1 VELEGEIED
10 IIYQNEVNSYAI
22 VNLGLEEEI
31 ITIVGYLPFIHVGD
45 TLRVYGKYVEHK
57 EYGRQFKV
65 ETFKKVM
72 PETLDSLERY
82 LANGL
87 IKGIGPATAKK
98 IVDTFGK
105 ETINVFKLEPERL
118 SQIKGIS
125 KDKALEIAQEFVEN
139 WELWQL
145 VSYLEKFG
153 LGPQSAQG
161 IYKKLGENA
170 IEKIEADPY
179 VLVELSNK
187 VDFVQI
193 DKMALKIG
201 MEYDNEK
208 RIRSGIKYALLRVTY
223 NGHCAVLYENLVDFA
238 RELLGVSEDAIDSS
252 LINMKAK
259 EEIYIEERGNEDW
272 IYLST
277 YYKAEK
283 NIAEK
288 LIELREYKNIN
299 AIENLDRKLKKIEKT
314 QKIEL
319 SDKQKEAVK
328 LVNDNNVCVITG
340 GPGTGKTTI
349 IKSIIDIYKEEE
361 LKITLCA
368 PTGRAA
374 KRMTEATGEEAK
386 TLHRVLEIGKFA
398 SEDEINPDLLVTP
411 IDANVVIIDEASMI
425 DLFLMNYLMKA
436 LYSGTKLILVGDENQ
451 LPSVGPGNVL
461 KDIIAS
467 EKVPVVTLNKIFRQ
481 AAKSKI
487 ILNSHKVN
495 EGESFIGIKQENEE
509 ELLQDFFF
517 IQENNKEN
525 IIKQIVSL
533 CTGRLERY
541 GNYDFIKNIQVITPT
556 KKGNLGTKE
565 LNQVIQSNVNPF
577 ETTKKEKK
585 FGDTIF
591 RQGDRIMQ
599 IKNNYDI
606 FWERDG
612 KTNEAGSGVFNG
624 EFGTIIDINEMDKE
638 IVIKFDDDKKAWYSY
653 ADLDQIEHAYAITVH
668 KAQRKW
674 VWCCNYANC
683 TSSSYAT
690 YKKFAIYCN
699 D

>member
-1 VELEGEIED
+1 LQKLLKNYTIIKNNKKRFFSLEIKGEVAE
-10 IIYQNEVNSYAI
+10 IIYKNEVNGYCIA
-22 VNLGLEEEI
+22 VFETEEEST
-31 ITIVGYLPFIHVGD
+31 TIVGYLPFVNKND
-45 TLRVYGKYVEHK
+45 TLEVTGKFVEHQ

-208 RIRSGIKYALLRVTY
+208 RIRSGIKYALFRVTY

-668 KAQRKW
+668 KAQRK
-674 VWCCNYANC
+674 
-683 TSSSYAT
+683 
-690 YKKFAIYCN
+690 
-699 D
+699 

>member
-1 VELEGEIED
+1 MFFSLEIKGEVAE
-10 IIYQNEVNSYAI
+10 IIYKNEVNGYCIA
-22 VNLGLEEEI
+22 VFETEEEST
-31 ITIVGYLPFIHVGD
+31 TIVGYLPFVNKND
-45 TLRVYGKYVEHK
+45 TLEVTGKFVEHQ

-153 LGPQSAQG
+153 LGPHSAQG

-299 AIENLDRKLKKIEKT
+299 AVENLDRKLKKIEKT

-668 KAQRKW
+668 KAQRK
-674 VWCCNYANC
+674 
-683 TSSSYAT
+683 
-690 YKKFAIYCN
+690 
-699 D
+699 

>member
-1 VELEGEIED
+1 MEIKGEVTE
-10 IIYQNEVNSYAI
+10 IIYKNEVNGYCIA
-22 VNLGLEEEI
+22 VFETAEEST
-31 ITIVGYLPFIHVGD
+31 TIVGYLPFVNKND
-45 TLRVYGKYVEHK
+45 TLEVTGKFVEHQ

-125 KDKALEIAQEFVEN
+125 EDKALEIAQEFVEN

-668 KAQRKW
+668 KAQRKR
-674 VWCCNYANC
+674 V
-683 TSSSYAT
+683 
-690 YKKFAIYCN
+690 
-699 D
+699 

>member
-1 VELEGEIED
+1 MEIKGEVAE
-10 IIYQNEVNSYAI
+10 IIYKNEVNGYCIA
-22 VNLGLEEEI
+22 VFETEEEST
-31 ITIVGYLPFIHVGD
+31 TIVGYLPFVNKND
-45 TLRVYGKYVEHK
+45 TLEVTGKFVEHQ

-638 IVIKFDDDKKAWYSY
+638 IVIKFDDDKKVWYSY

-668 KAQRKW
+668 KAQRK
-674 VWCCNYANC
+674 
-683 TSSSYAT
+683 
-690 YKKFAIYCN
+690 
-699 D
+699 

>member
-1 VELEGEIED
+1 MEIKGEVAE
-10 IIYQNEVNSYAI
+10 IIYKNEVNGYCIA
-22 VNLGLEEEI
+22 VFETEEES
-31 ITIVGYLPFIHVGD
+31 TKIVGYLPFVNKND
-45 TLRVYGKYVEHK
+45 TLEVTGKFVEHQ

-668 KAQRKW
+668 KAQRK
-674 VWCCNYANC
+674 
-683 TSSSYAT
+683 
-690 YKKFAIYCN
+690 
-699 D
+699 

>member
-1 VELEGEIED
+1 MEIKGEVAE
-10 IIYQNEVNSYAI
+10 IIYKNEVNGYCIA
-22 VNLGLEEEI
+22 VFETEEEST
-31 ITIVGYLPFIHVGD
+31 TIVGYLPFVNKND
-45 TLRVYGKYVEHK
+45 TLEVTGKFVEHQ

-585 FGDTIF
+585 FGDTI
-591 RQGDRIMQ
+591 MQ

-668 KAQRKW
+668 KAQRK
-674 VWCCNYANC
+674 
-683 TSSSYAT
+683 
-690 YKKFAIYCN
+690 
-699 D
+699 

>member
-1 VELEGEIED
+1 MEIKGEVTE
-10 IIYQNEVNSYAI
+10 IIYKNEVNGYCIA
-22 VNLGLEEEI
+22 VFETEEEST
-31 ITIVGYLPFIHVGD
+31 TIVGYLPFVNKND
-45 TLRVYGKYVEHK
+45 TLEVTGKFVEHQ

-591 RQGDRIMQ
+591 RQGARIMQ

-668 KAQRKW
+668 KAQRK
-674 VWCCNYANC
+674 
-683 TSSSYAT
+683 
-690 YKKFAIYCN
+690 
-699 D
+699 